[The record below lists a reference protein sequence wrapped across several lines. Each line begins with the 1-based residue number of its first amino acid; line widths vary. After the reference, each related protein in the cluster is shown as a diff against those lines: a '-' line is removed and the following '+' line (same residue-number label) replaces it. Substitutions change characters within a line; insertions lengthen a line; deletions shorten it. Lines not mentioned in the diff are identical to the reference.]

1 MKLIVPPFF
10 KTSECIVKVKQVYC
24 NNLTIER
31 KKIIARKIA
40 TTEINAKYFLSIFML
55 LSLLSY
61 KEVKLK

>member
-24 NNLTIER
+24 NDSTIER

-40 TTEINAKYFLSIFML
+40 NTELNAKYFLSVFML